1 MAETLRGG
9 LSLALSGFG
18 YWAHDIGGFEGN
30 PDPALFKR
38 WIAFG
43 LFSSHSRLHGSGS
56 FRVPWLVDPTE
67 EASRV
72 LSHLVT
78 WKHRLMPYLYGQ
90 ALVTHRTG
98 IPMLRSMLLE
108 FPEDPAV
115 WTLDTQYLLG
125 DSLLVA
131 PVFTEDGKVT
141 YYLPRGK
148 WYGLLDGKVREGPGY
163 VTEQHD
169 FFNLPVLLRPGKAVV
184 LGSQELSREKV
195 EYHWADGVTI
205 LVNPAEEMDQVVEIP
220 DHENLGEVQAKLA
233 VKVLNGSVH
242 VSVVEGQLHSTAKV
256 QVAGGQVGDL
266 ASTAREVQIPLA

>member
-72 LSHLVT
+72 LSHFVS
-78 WKHRLMPYLYGQ
+78 WKHRLMPYLFAQ
-90 ALVTHRTG
+90 ALATHRTG
-98 IPMLRSMLLE
+98 IPMLRSALLE
-108 FPEDPAV
+108 FPDDPIS
-115 WTLDTQYLLG
+115 WHLDTQYFLG

-131 PVFTEDGKVT
+131 PVFNEEGDIT
-141 YYLPRGK
+141 YYVPKGK
-148 WYGLLDGKVREGPGY
+148 WYGLIDGKVRQGPGY

-169 FFNLPVLLRPGKAVV
+169 FFSLPVLLRPGKVVV
-184 LGSQELSREKV
+184 LGSKELSKDKV
-195 EYHWADGVTI
+195 LYDWADGITVV
-205 LVNPAEEMDQVVEIP
+205 VNAAEGMDEIVEVPDYQKTGEVKVRISVKGGSTSIKLSVLEGQLKSDAKVQISGGKVVDLKASMKEVEIP
-220 DHENLGEVQAKLA
+220 LA
-233 VKVLNGSVH
+233 
-242 VSVVEGQLHSTAKV
+242 
-256 QVAGGQVGDL
+256 
-266 ASTAREVQIPLA
+266 